1 MPSRVWYLTSILIG
15 PAKDLFGQGKCRKA
29 AVPAT
34 VPGMSAHEATVGE
47 SMGRQRVG
55 HPEARKPG
63 PTSGDTPC
71 FATDDGAKEC
81 VCAHTIPLVP
91 RARPRD
97 KRDGVCRRVLLEPSP
112 CLYWLPDCMAHRLF
126 PSISKHQA
134 GPLPSRSLRVCGTG
148 GR

>member
-15 PAKDLFGQGKCRKA
+15 PVKDLFGQGKCRKA

-71 FATDDGAKEC
+71 FPTGE
-81 VCAHTIPLVP
+81 
-91 RARPRD
+91 
-97 KRDGVCRRVLLEPSP
+97 G
-112 CLYWLPDCMAHRLF
+112 
-126 PSISKHQA
+126 Q
-134 GPLPSRSLRVCGTG
+134 GTG
-148 GR
+148 GMVCAGAFCSSPRHACTGCRIVWHTGFSRR